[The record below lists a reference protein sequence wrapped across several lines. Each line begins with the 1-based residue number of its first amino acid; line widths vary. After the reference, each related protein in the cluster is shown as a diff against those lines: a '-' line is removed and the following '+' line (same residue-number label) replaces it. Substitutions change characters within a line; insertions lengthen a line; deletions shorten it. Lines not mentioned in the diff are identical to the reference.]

1 MRIETKVESFIAEF
15 EILSFFVKKKKEIF
29 RDSYIY
35 YFGFV
40 VQALE
45 LAELAEFYLGLYIL

>member
-15 EILSFFVKKKKEIF
+15 EILSFFVKKKEIL